1 MRSRIFTTTLV
12 TFFILF
18 GYSNNSFAQ
27 NQQNEIS
34 FFDKAEVY
42 ELNQAR
48 QSEFN
53 PWTIHR
59 KISAIGLAGSIAAT
73 LVGSLAM
80 EDEFF
85 ATTVIPVVGPFVTIA
100 RIENDP
106 NSFYQPGGKQLLTAS
121 GIIQSTF
128 AVYFITSLIGESNY
142 KGKYLSSNVSIAP
155 IPTSKGVGVSM
166 NVKF

>member
-1 MRSRIFTTTLV
+1 MRLKILTTTL
-12 TFFILF
+12 TALFILF
-18 GYSNNSFAQ
+18 GYSNKSFAQ
-27 NQQNEIS
+27 IQQNEFS
-34 FFDKAEVY
+34 FFDRSEIY

-121 GIIQSTF
+121 GIIQSAF
-128 AVYFITSLIGESNY
+128 AVYFVTSLIGESNY
-142 KGKYLSSNVSIAP
+142 KGKYLSSNISVAP
-155 IPTSKGVGVSM
+155 IPTSNGVGVSM